1 MERDAEILRL
11 WKEEL
16 MTLAAIGRKYGL
28 SRERIR
34 VIVAKQRALQQRA
47 KDVSDIRSS
56 GDGENHN
63 AD

>member
-1 MERDAEILRL
+1 MKRDAEILRL

-28 SRERIR
+28 SRERVR
-34 VIVAKQRALQQRA
+34 VIVAKQRA
-47 KDVSDIRSS
+47 KNVSNIRTS
-56 GDGENHN
+56 GNGENNN